1 MKRITYL
8 MAGLLVAAIAT
19 VGCGSDWDPGRVYM
33 PDMAYSRAYESY
45 AQLDSNKFTT
55 NPDKV
60 GGKKIYYNAMPPA
73 GTIKRGELFPY
84 IIAHDT
90 VGYRIS
96 AKVENPIAG
105 MTKAGLQE
113 AGRLYNINCAICH
126 DAKGTGQGPVA
137 AKVPGVANLTGD
149 VYKLMTDGTM
159 FYSITYGKNN
169 MGSYASQLDRKQRWE
184 VIKYIRSLQGVDV
197 TMTSDSNTA
206 TATTNDSTV
215 KK

>member
-19 VGCGSDWDPGRVYM
+19 VGCGSDRDPGRVYM

-60 GGKKIYYNAMPPA
+60 GGKKIYYNAIPPA

>member
-19 VGCGSDWDPGRVYM
+19 VGCGSDRDPGRVYM
-33 PDMAYSRAYESY
+33 SDMAYSRAYESY